1 MVSRMADRE
10 HVAAVALAGAA
21 ALAYELL
28 WTRLLGLAFGHE
40 QLGVLCVLAGF
51 FAGIALGAALAHGR
65 ADSLRHPGRVFAL
78 LQVIAAIHAVGS
90 AWLLTRAGG
99 WLSMQLGMT
108 PSPVMSLLAAT
119 LILLPATCAIG
130 ASLPVLVAARRRVAS
145 DDARGLARLYAFDT
159 IGATIGVLATVHLLL
174 PRLGVP
180 GTAIV
185 AAALGLAAAG
195 LGLRAPTQA
204 RASETPRARPSNM
217 GDEDPDEGLLR
228 ERWILYVVIAV
239 TGLLGLGLEVVGV
252 RVLAQVFSG
261 TIYSFADLLA
271 VWLLGTALGSGIH
284 ARLSALAL
292 ARRPAT
298 VLVGLLLALALT
310 VAISAMSAASAASL
324 LDWFAAPDASWTRR
338 QLAELATAA
347 IVLGPATLLM
357 GACLAHLLALIAA
370 PIHGISEAGEQP
382 IGGALAINALA
393 AATAPFVFGLWA
405 LGALGYA
412 QTWAAIAWGYLLLAL
427 ALAWLRRF
435 PPRQLALA
443 AVLGGL
449 GILTASAGAGS
460 LVLVEDEGPGW
471 TVLERR
477 EAPLGVVG
485 VSRTTQP
492 PGTPE
497 HPLLRLRIDRH
508 FRMGGALSIGER
520 RMGHISL
527 LLAEAGEGDSVV
539 FLGLGTGATAGAGVA
554 YPISRLT
561 AVELI
566 PEVIDM
572 LHYFEAINAHL
583 AADPRARIIAADAR
597 RFVRAD
603 PDTHALIVADLF
615 HPARAG
621 AGSLYALEHFE
632 ATRDHLEPRGL
643 FVQWLPLYQLDD
655 AALRVIVRTFVE
667 VFPEAHAMLALYNVE
682 TPALGLIGSNDPLS
696 FDLDRLERTLG
707 DPAHASL
714 YTELALLD
722 PRDLLAGYMLDRDG
736 LIELASDAPLNDD
749 LHPRIDLWAPKI
761 RLGPSLGADNLER
774 VLARRQPWPP
784 SLVTAS
790 DPERLASYRTA
801 SLTFAQALEHYLHG
815 ELAAHRRVVAGESPH
830 TREVLAHHLA
840 AYQCEPAFLPPRPRL
855 YAAAEADPAL
865 AEWLLPAM
873 IDRTPQE
880 PRAHRAWLAHLAR
893 IGDRARFEAALTAA
907 QAATGDSGE

>member
-40 QLGVLCVLAGF
+40 QLGVLSVLAGF
-51 FAGIALGAALAHGR
+51 FAGIALGAALIHAR
-65 ADSLRHPGRVFAL
+65 ADTLRHPGRVFAL
-78 LQVIAAIHAVGS
+78 LQLVAAIHAIAS
-90 AWLLTRAGG
+90 AWLLTRMGG
-99 WLSMQLGMT
+99 WLSMQLGLT
-108 PSPVMSLLAAT
+108 PSPLWSLLAAT
-119 LILLPATCAIG
+119 LILLPATCALG

-195 LGLRAPTQA
+195 LGLRAPTQGSVSDA
-204 RASETPRARPSNM
+204 ARPPTI
-217 GDEDPDEGLLR
+217 GHDDPDDGLLR
-228 ERWILYVVIAV
+228 ERWMLYVVIAA

-284 ARLSALAL
+284 ARLSARAL
-292 ARRPAT
+292 GRRPTT
-298 VLVGLLLALALT
+298 VLIGLLLALSLT
-310 VAISAMSAASAASL
+310 VACSAMSAASAATL
-324 LDWFAAPDASWTRR
+324 LEWFASPDASWTRR

-347 IVLGPATLLM
+347 IVLGPATVLM

-370 PIHGISEAGEQP
+370 PVQVVRAPAIEAKP
-382 IGGALAINALA
+382 VGGALAINALA
-393 AATAPFVFGLWA
+393 AASAPFVFGLWA
-405 LGALGYA
+405 LGELGYA
-412 QTWAAIAWGYLLLAL
+412 ETWAAIAWGYLFLAL

-435 PPRQLALA
+435 PLRQLALA

-449 GILTASAGAGS
+449 GVLAASAGAGS

-485 VSRTTQP
+485 VSRTTSP
-492 PGTPE
+492 PGSPE

-520 RMGHISL
+520 RMGHLSL
-527 LLAEAGEGDSVV
+527 LLAEAGESDSVV

-554 YPISRLT
+554 YPIARLT

-572 LHYFEAINAHL
+572 LHYFEAINAQL
-583 AADPRARIIAADAR
+583 AGDPRARIIAADAR

-621 AGSLYALEHFE
+621 AGSLYAREHFE
-632 ATRDHLEPRGL
+632 AARAHLEPRGL

-655 AALRVIVRTFVE
+655 AALRVIVRTWVH

-682 TPALGLIGSNDPLS
+682 TPALGLIGSVDPLRL
-696 FDLDRLERTLG
+696 DLARLEGTLG
-707 DPAHASL
+707 DPARATL

-722 PRDLLAGYMLDRDG
+722 ARDFLAGYMLDRDG
-736 LIELASDAPLNDD
+736 LIELAGDAPLNDD

-761 RLGPSLGADNLER
+761 RLGPLLGADNLER
-774 VLARRQPWPP
+774 VLARRQPWPS
-784 SLVTAS
+784 SLLYDD
-790 DPERLASYRTA
+790 DPERLASYRTS
-801 SLTFAQALEHYLHG
+801 SLAFADALEHYLHG
-815 ELAAHRRVVAGESPH
+815 ELAAHRCIVAGEPAH

-840 AYQCEPAFLPPRPRL
+840 AYQREPEFLPARPRL

-873 IDRTPQE
+873 IERTPNE
-880 PRAHRAWLAHLAR
+880 PRVHRAWLAHLAR
-893 IGDRARFEAALTAA
+893 IGDRARFEVALTAA
-907 QAATGDSGE
+907 EATRG

>member
-1 MVSRMADRE
+1 MADRE

-28 WTRLLGLAFGHE
+28 WTRLLGWTFGHE
-40 QLGVLCVLAGF
+40 QLGVLSVLAGF
-51 FAGIALGAALAHGR
+51 FAGLALGAALAHGR
-65 ADSLRHPGRVFAL
+65 ADALRHPGRVFAL
-78 LQVIAAIHAVGS
+78 LQVIAAVHAIGS
-90 AWLLTRAGG
+90 AWLLTRVGG
-99 WLSMQLGMT
+99 WLSMQLGLT
-108 PSPVMSLLAAT
+108 PSPLGSLLAAM

-130 ASLPVLVAARRRVAS
+130 ASLPVLIAARRRVAS

-174 PRLGVP
+174 PRLGVT

-185 AAALGLAAAG
+185 AAALGLGAAG
-195 LGLRAPTQA
+195 LGLRVPAQS
-204 RASETPRARPSNM
+204 RSSERVDPPKFGR
-217 GDEDPDEGLLR
+217 EDPDDGLLQ
-228 ERWILYVVIAV
+228 ERWILYVVLAA

-271 VWLLGTALGSGIH
+271 VWLLGTAFGSGAY
-284 ARLSALAL
+284 ARLSAPAL
-292 ARRPAT
+292 GRRPAT
-298 VLVGLLLALALT
+298 VLIGLLLALALT
-310 VAISAMSAASAASL
+310 VACSAMSAAAAPEL
-324 LDWFAAPDASWTRR
+324 LEWFASADASWTRR

-347 IVLGPATLLM
+347 FVLGPATVLM
-357 GACLAHLLALIAA
+357 GACLAHLLALIAGSDFNA
-370 PIHGISEAGEQP
+370 

-412 QTWAAIAWGYLLLAL
+412 ETWAAIAWGYLLLAL

-443 AVLGGL
+443 AVLGLL
-449 GILTASAGAGS
+449 GVSAASAGAGS
-460 LVLVEDEGPGW
+460 LVLVEDEGPSW

-485 VSRTTQP
+485 VSRTFEA
-492 PGTPE
+492 PGSPE

-520 RMGHISL
+520 RMGHLSM

-554 YPISRLT
+554 YPIERLT

-572 LHYFEAINAHL
+572 LHYFETTNANL

-603 PDTHALIVADLF
+603 PDKHALIVADLF

-621 AGSLYALEHFE
+621 AGSLYAREHFE
-632 ATRDHLEPRGL
+632 AAREHLEPRGL

-667 VFPEAHAMLALYNVE
+667 VFPETHAMLALYNVE
-682 TPALGLIGSNDPLS
+682 TPALGLIGSV
-696 FDLDRLERTLG
+696 DRLSLDLAGLEGTLG
-707 DPAHASL
+707 EPTRTAL
-714 YTELALLD
+714 YTELAMLD
-722 PRDLLAGYMLDRDG
+722 ARDFLAGYMLDHDG
-736 LIELASDAPLNDD
+736 LVELAGDAPLNDD

-761 RLGPSLGADNLER
+761 HLGPLLGADNLAR
-774 VLARRQPWPP
+774 VLALRRPWPP
-784 SLVTAS
+784 SLVHDG

-801 SLTFAQALEHYLHG
+801 SLTFADALEHYLHG
-815 ELAAHRRVVAGESPH
+815 ELAAHRRVVAGEPAL

-840 AYQCEPAFLPPRPRL
+840 AYQREPAFLPARPRL

-873 IDRTPQE
+873 IERTPNE
-880 PRAHRAWLAHLAR
+880 ARAHRAWLAHLAR
-893 IGDRARFEAALTAA
+893 IGDRPRFEAALEAA
-907 QAATGDSGE
+907 EAALRDSR

>member
-1 MVSRMADRE
+1 MVSRMVDRE

-40 QLGVLCVLAGF
+40 QLGVLSVLAGF
-51 FAGIALGAALAHGR
+51 FAGIALGAALAHAR
-65 ADSLRHPGRVFAL
+65 ADRLRHPGRVFAL
-78 LQVIAAIHAVGS
+78 LQLIAAAHALAS
-90 AWLLTRAGG
+90 PWLLTRVGG
-99 WLSMQLGMT
+99 WLTIALGLA
-108 PSPVMSLLAAT
+108 PSPIVSLLAAT
-119 LILLPATCAIG
+119 LILLPATSAIG
-130 ASLPVLVAARRRVAS
+130 ASLPVLLAARRQIAS

-174 PRLGVP
+174 PRLGVMS
-180 GTAIV
+180 TAIV

-195 LGLRAPTQA
+195 LGLRAPTRT
-204 RASETPRARPSNM
+204 RASEQAAPDI
-217 GDEDPDEGLLR
+217 GHEDPDDGLLR
-228 ERWILYVVIAV
+228 ERWILYVVIAA

-271 VWLLGTALGSGIH
+271 VWLLGTALGSGLH
-284 ARLSALAL
+284 ARFSVQAL

-298 VLVGLLLALALT
+298 VLIGLLLALALT
-310 VAISAMSAASAASL
+310 VAFSAMTAANATTL
-324 LDWFAAPDASWTRR
+324 LEWFGNVDASWTRR
-338 QLAELATAA
+338 QLAELATVV
-347 IVLGPATLLM
+347 IVLGPATVLM

-370 PIHGISEAGEQP
+370 GERA

-412 QTWAAIAWGYLLLAL
+412 QTWSSIAWGYLLLAL

-443 AVLGGL
+443 SVLGAL
-449 GILTASAGAGS
+449 GVLAAGAGAGS

-477 EAPLGVVG
+477 ESALGVVG
-485 VSRTTQP
+485 VSRTTSA
-492 PGTPE
+492 PGSPE

-508 FRMGGALSIGER
+508 FRMGGAMSIGER
-520 RMGHISL
+520 RMGHLSL

-554 YPISRLT
+554 YPIARLT

-572 LHYFEAINAHL
+572 LHYFEATNAHL
-583 AADPRARIIAADAR
+583 AADPRARILAADAR

-603 PDTHALIVADLF
+603 PDKHALIVADLF

-621 AGSLYALEHFE
+621 AGSLYAREHFE
-632 ATRDHLEPRGL
+632 AAREHLEPHGL

-655 AALRVIVRTFVE
+655 ITLRVIVRTFID

-682 TPALGLIGSNDPLS
+682 TPALGLIGSVDPLRL
-696 FDLDRLERTLG
+696 DLASLEAALR
-707 DPAHASL
+707 DPARATL

-722 PRDLLAGYMLDRDG
+722 PRDFLSGYVLDRSGLLELAG
-736 LIELASDAPLNDD
+736 DAPLNDD
-749 LHPRIDLWAPKI
+749 LHPRVDVWAPKI
-761 RLGPSLGADNLER
+761 PVDQPLGAANLER
-774 VLARRQPWPP
+774 VLALRRIWPP
-784 SLVTAS
+784 SLVHAA

-801 SLTFAQALEHYLHG
+801 SLAFADALEHYLHG
-815 ELAAHRRVVAGESPH
+815 ELEAYRRMLAGDPAWS
-830 TREVLAHHLA
+830 REVLAHHLA
-840 AYQCEPAFLPPRPRL
+840 AYQREPDFLPPRPRL

-873 IDRTPQE
+873 IERTPKE
-880 PRAHRAWLAHLAR
+880 ARAHRAWLAHLAR
-893 IGDRARFEAALTAA
+893 IGDRARFELALAAAEAA
-907 QAATGDSGE
+907 GVSG